1 VTRIIIGPDV
11 LTRAELAQALGV
23 HPATVTRWAK
33 IGVLPAFR
41 TPSGERRYHRRDVE
55 NFLNAPG
62 QGNRISAVPGAARAD
77 AASNCHRAGGQP
89 KSGSRVRGRSRMLPR
104 TTCHGGGMEAAD
116 CTVTAAQA
124 VPAET
129 A

>member
-11 LTRAELAQALGV
+11 LNRAELAQALGV

-77 AASNCHRAGGQP
+77 AASNCHRAVVSLNLAAG
-89 KSGSRVRGRSRMLPR
+89 SGEDPGCCLARPAM
-104 TTCHGGGMEAAD
+104 AAGWKPPI
-116 CTVTAAQA
+116 AR
-124 VPAET
+124 
-129 A
+129 